1 VLGAVLERALDALDE
16 AIIHPNQLLAAV
28 LADDLV
34 AGLLRTILA
43 ARVGSGRRFRLPLDA
58 MERGRGKGD
67 STQRDYARGGPD

>member
-1 VLGAVLERALDALDE
+1 VLAAVLERALDALDE

-34 AGLLRTILA
+34 AGLLR
-43 ARVGSGRRFRLPLDA
+43 SGRRFRLPLDA

-67 STQRDYARGGPD
+67 SKQRDYARGGPD